1 MWWWGVLVGRCAG
14 QVGTVGRALCALE
27 CRMNGGWCEWVL
39 DVARSGRAEGA
50 AGERPLA
57 PVDVPSSPP
66 ACHVPAACLRDQ
78 PPGPPSSARSVAYGV
93 IAGLVSYVAIH
104 TPFWVVDA
112 VKKRWFPQDEGED
125 SPRFNRMQRRC
136 APGRGEAPDRWS
148 RRGGGGGVLPVHS
161 CACQHGKG
169 LPTRRPV
176 PTGAAR
182 VVWEGGAAHRRRVP
196 GAEPVACA
204 ARRALLSPLPRL

>member
-1 MWWWGVLVGRCAG
+1 
-14 QVGTVGRALCALE
+14 
-27 CRMNGGWCEWVL
+27 MNGGWCEWVL

-148 RRGGGGGVLPVHS
+148 RRGGGAGSCLCTAVLVNTARACPHDDPCRQELHVLYGRVGPRTAGVCLEPSLWH
-161 CACQHGKG
+161 AQHDE
-169 LPTRRPV
+169 RCCRPS
-176 PTGAAR
+176 
-182 VVWEGGAAHRRRVP
+182 P
-196 GAEPVACA
+196 G
-204 ARRALLSPLPRL
+204 SD